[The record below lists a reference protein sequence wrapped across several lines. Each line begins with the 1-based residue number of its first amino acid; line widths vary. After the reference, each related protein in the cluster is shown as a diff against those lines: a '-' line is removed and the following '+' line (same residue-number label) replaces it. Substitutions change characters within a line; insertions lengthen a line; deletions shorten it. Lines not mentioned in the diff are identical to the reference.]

1 MQNFIPFVLLLL
13 LVMPATAQ
21 DVVLKVGVYHNPPK
35 IMFDEDDDLS
45 GIHGDL
51 LTVIAERHGWQ
62 LIPVECEWDECLRQL
77 ESGDIDIMPDVAKTT
92 ARNEWMSFHS
102 EHALLSWSQIYAD
115 EKEGITSV
123 LDLDEKK
130 VAVLK
135 GSVQEEY
142 LRDIIASFELSTEL
156 LPVNSF
162 AEGFDAV
169 KAQKADAVA
178 TNQFFGNQQVVSR
191 RLTMTPIMFL
201 PNKLYFAMRSGSEG
215 EVLDAIGREIR
226 QLKAN
231 KQSEYYQIIKNWSS
245 KQQPLHIPTYVW
257 WLFGLLALGLGI
269 GLLFNYELRKKVR
282 EKTSQLKESKQRLD
296 TILGSVDAYIF
307 IKNTELRYEY
317 VNQRV
322 ADLFGR
328 EAEEILGKDDY
339 DLFDKTTADE
349 LVELDRKVL
358 STRERSAQA
367 EVNYLPGDK
376 TPHHYWSVKVPLYDS
391 KDDLVGVCGIS
402 TDVSE
407 YKQMKEELDS
417 LAYFDPL
424 TGLGNRRFMLD
435 RLRQGLKRY
444 TKEQSDGA
452 LILLDIDHFKHLND
466 RRGHGVGDELLIQ
479 FGQRLEKELRQQD
492 DAARLNSDEFMVFLQ
507 QPRDGSY
514 VMVEELRDRLTTLL
528 NKLTEPYV
536 LGGEEEQVSVSM
548 GVVLLS
554 DAASEK
560 DILQAVDLA
569 LTQAKEASGPH
580 LQFFNVGLQR
590 RFSYQQ
596 ALLSALRK
604 AITQETLQVY
614 YQPQYERIS
623 DSSKITCMGYEAL
636 VRWHDDELGWVSP
649 GEFIPLAES
658 EGLMRSIHK
667 LVVKRTLADTP
678 TLQALNPERP
688 IRVAINVSAS
698 QFKHSKFVEDMNEQ
712 MKIAGVSGSA
722 IELEIT
728 ESLLIDDIEKTAKT
742 MRQLKDCG
750 ITFALDD
757 FGTGYASLGYLKE
770 LPLNRLKIDQSFV
783 QDLTQDNS
791 DTAIVET
798 IVALGQSLDM
808 EVIAEGIE
816 TEEQLSKLEALG
828 CSQFQGYYFS
838 RPEPLHALT
847 NAEET
852 T

>member
-1 MQNFIPFVLLLL
+1 MRNFIPFVLLLL

-35 IMFDEDDDLS
+35 IMFDEDGDLS
-45 GIHGDL
+45 GIHADL

-62 LIPVECEWDECLRQL
+62 LIPVECEWDECLHKL
-77 ESGDIDIMPDVAKTT
+77 KNGDIDIMPDVAKTT

-102 EHALLSWSQIYAD
+102 EHALLNWSQIYAD

-123 LDLDEKK
+123 LDLDNKK
-130 VAVLK
+130 VAVLR
-135 GSVQEEY
+135 GSVQQEY
-142 LRDIIASFELSTEL
+142 LSDIIASFELSTEL

-162 AEGFDAV
+162 TEGFEAV
-169 KAQKADAVA
+169 NNQEADAVA
-178 TNQFFGNQQVVSR
+178 TNQFFGNQQVATR
-191 RLTMTPIMFL
+191 KIEMTPIMFL
-201 PNKLYFAMRSGSEG
+201 PNKLYFAMRQGKGSA
-215 EVLDAIGREIR
+215 VLDIIDRDIR

-231 KQSEYYQIIKNWSS
+231 NQSDYYQIIKNWSS
-245 KQQPLHIPTYVW
+245 KQQPLRIPTYFW
-257 WLFGLLALGLGI
+257 WLLGLLVLALCI

-282 EKTSQLKESKQRLD
+282 EKTSELKENKQRLD
-296 TILGSVDAYIF
+296 IILSSVDAYIF

-322 ADLFGR
+322 IDLFGMD
-328 EAEEILGKDDY
+328 AADIIGKDDY
-339 DLFDKTTADE
+339 DLFDKMTADE
-349 LVELDRKVL
+349 LVELDKKVL

-376 TPHHYWSVKVPLYDS
+376 TPHHYWSVKVPLYNA
-391 KDDLVGVCGIS
+391 KDELVGICGIS

-444 TKEQSDGA
+444 AKEQSDGA
-452 LILLDIDHFKHLND
+452 LILLDIDHFKQLND
-466 RRGHGVGDELLIQ
+466 RRGHGIGDELLIQ
-479 FGQRLEKELRQQD
+479 FGQRLEQELRQQD
-492 DAARLNSDEFMVFLQ
+492 DAGRLNSDEFMVFLQ
-507 QPRDGSY
+507 QPRNGNY
-514 VMVEELRDRLTTLL
+514 VMVEELRERLTTLL
-528 NKLTEPYV
+528 NKLTAPYV
-536 LGGEEEQVSVSM
+536 LDGEEEQVSVSM

-560 DILQAVDLA
+560 EILQAVDLA

-580 LQFFNVGLQR
+580 LQFFNAGLQR
-590 RFSYQQ
+590 RFAHQQ

-604 AITQETLQVY
+604 AITEEALQVY
-614 YQPQYERIS
+614 YQPQYERMS
-623 DSSKITCMGYEAL
+623 GSNQITCMGYEAL
-636 VRWHDDELGWVSP
+636 VRWHDDELGWISP

-658 EGLMRSIHK
+658 EGLMRSVHN
-667 LVVKRTLADTP
+667 LVVKRALADTP
-678 TLQALNPERP
+678 TLQALNPERS
-688 IRVAINVSAS
+688 IRVAINVSAG

-783 QDLTQDNS
+783 QDLTQDRN
-791 DTAIVET
+791 DTAIVQT
-798 IVALGQSLDM
+798 ILALGRSLEM

-816 TEEQLSKLEALG
+816 TEEQLVTLEKLG
-828 CSQFQGYYFS
+828 CSQFQGFYFS
-838 RPEPLHALT
+838 LPEPLDALT
-847 NAEET
+847 NAKET

>member
-1 MQNFIPFVLLLL
+1 
-13 LVMPATAQ
+13 
-21 DVVLKVGVYHNPPK
+21 
-35 IMFDEDDDLS
+35 
-45 GIHGDL
+45 
-51 LTVIAERHGWQ
+51 
-62 LIPVECEWDECLRQL
+62 
-77 ESGDIDIMPDVAKTT
+77 MPDVAKTP

-135 GSVQEEY
+135 GSVQEEH
-142 LRDIIASFELSTEL
+142 LQNIIASFELSTEL

-245 KQQPLHIPTYVW
+245 KQQRLQIPTYVW
-257 WLFGLLALGLGI
+257 WLFGLLVLGLCI

-296 TILGSVDAYIF
+296 TILGSVEAFIF

-376 TPHHYWSVKVPLYDS
+376 TPHHYWSIKVPLYNAEDE
-391 KDDLVGVCGIS
+391 LVGICGIS

-536 LGGEEEQVSVSM
+536 LDGEEEQVSVSM

-580 LQFFNVGLQR
+580 LQFFNAGLQR
-590 RFSYQQ
+590 RFAHQQ
-596 ALLSALRK
+596 KLLSALRK

-614 YQPQYERIS
+614 YQPQYERMS
-623 DSSKITCMGYEAL
+623 GSRDITCMGYEAL
-636 VRWHDDELGWVSP
+636 VRWHDDELGWISP

-658 EGLMRSIHK
+658 EGLMRSVHK
-667 LVVKRTLADTP
+667 LVVKRALADTP
-678 TLQALNPERP
+678 VLQALNPERS
-688 IRVAINVSAS
+688 IRVAINVSAG

-712 MKIAGVSGSA
+712 MKVAGVSGSA

-742 MRQLKDCG
+742 MRELKESG

-783 QDLTQDNS
+783 QDLTQDSN
-791 DTAIVET
+791 DTAIVQT
-798 IVALGQSLDM
+798 ILALGNSLDM

-816 TEEQLSKLEALG
+816 TEQQLAKLEALG

-838 RPEPLHALT
+838 RPEPLSEFR
-847 NAEET
+847 NIC
-852 T
+852 